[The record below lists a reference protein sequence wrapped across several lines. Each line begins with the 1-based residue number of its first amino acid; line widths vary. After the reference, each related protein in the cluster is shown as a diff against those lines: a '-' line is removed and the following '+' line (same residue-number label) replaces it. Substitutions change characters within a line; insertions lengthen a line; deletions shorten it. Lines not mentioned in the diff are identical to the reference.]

1 MVLKKGKIDAV
12 SDMIM
17 KKISKWLDEYIPVY
31 LRESTT
37 VMVMVVDLDGVVRYV
52 NDTYIKNFG
61 FSKEEILGKN
71 YRGQIYHGDEEYVLS
86 AAYNCLNTPGRIEKL
101 IIRKP
106 KAGESTF
113 YFSEW
118 EFSAFMDETNT
129 PIGVLSIGVPISDT
143 NPLKPYEKDSYF
155 DLIDNMTSEA
165 WAFYDKNL
173 RLRVC
178 NQKAIEIAKNVFNIE
193 PVRGDSAFLYMEDQH
208 KEQMAQAYKAA
219 LEGNTIQLEL
229 KTKNNLYFVVTL
241 KPIFDAS
248 NQVLGVGHYC
258 LEVTNVRKSQEENK
272 KLSIRLQALIDQ
284 VDGIVLIF
292 DLSGKIQF
300 ISDTIFKFS
309 GFGKEQILNKNF
321 SEFVHPE
328 DLNELIKVFSDLREV
343 NDAAVSVFRS
353 ARADGTYFWSLGRG
367 TIIEEGGEIYI
378 LALVLNIDEL
388 KQKEDIIE
396 QHHIRFQQIA
406 WLQSHE
412 VRAPLA
418 RILALVDVIEEGI
431 VEPDQLNDF
440 LQHIKDAS
448 HELDNVIKRVVQM
461 TEVQRPD

>member
-1 MVLKKGKIDAV
+1 
-12 SDMIM
+12 M

-31 LRESTT
+31 LRDSTT

-61 FSKEEILGKN
+61 FSKEEVLGKN
-71 YRGQIYHGDEEYVLS
+71 YNGQIYHGDEEYVFS

-118 EFSAFMDETNT
+118 EFSAFMDESNT
-129 PIGVLSIGVPISDT
+129 SIGVLSIGVLISDT

-258 LEVTNVRKSQEENK
+258 LEVTNVRKSLEENR
-272 KLSIRLQALIDQ
+272 KLSKRYQTLVSQ
-284 VDGIVLIF
+284 VNGIVSIL
-292 DLSGKIQF
+292 DLSGKILY
-300 ISDTIFKFS
+300 ISDTFSKFS
-309 GFGKEQILNKNF
+309 GFRNDQILNKNYT
-321 SEFVHPE
+321 EFIHPD
-328 DLNELIKVFSDLREV
+328 DLNKLSNEMSSLRNA
-343 NDAAVSVFRS
+343 NDSVVSVFRS
-353 ARADGTYFWSLGRG
+353 AKSDGSYCWSLGRG
-367 TIIEEGGEIYI
+367 TVLEEGGEKFI
-378 LALVLNIDEL
+378 LALILNIDEL
-388 KQKEDIIE
+388 KKKDEIIE
-396 QHHIRFQQIA
+396 QHHMRFQQIA